1 MKKLFIKKS
10 LTAVFAAAAA
20 LLSSCAQ
27 PSAPAATE
35 AAQTSADTAAAQAS
49 AAEPEEKNE
58 LTALEVTRL
67 MGNGINLGNT
77 MEAYNHAGYL
87 NGQDPTNFESI
98 WGMPHT
104 TQEMVDGMKAS
115 GFDTLRVPV
124 AWSNGMNYESG
135 DYTIDERLF
144 ARVEEIV
151 NYALNA
157 DMYVVL
163 NEHWDG
169 GWWGMFGSASEETR
183 AKAMEMYKAM
193 WQQIAERFR
202 DYPYKLILES
212 ENEDLGDGLNSTVMC
227 EDSGHLKGDEI
238 YDKIYEIN
246 SEFVKVVRGTGGRNA
261 DRFLLIAGYNTDFDH
276 TSDDRYRMPE
286 DSAEN
291 KLIVSVHY
299 YGPWDYCGTKA
310 VNQWGSPVQYREQ
323 NETLAKMAKFTEKGY
338 GVIIGEYGVLTDGKP
353 TPKPDTDIYFTNFLN
368 NCDLYNYCPLLWDCN
383 GLYRRREGR
392 IYDETI
398 AKLFLDRS
406 FAAQSSLTE
415 EQVKENARKGMA
427 EALEAAE
434 KRMGDENDIPA
445 SDDTAVAWIMYQSG
459 DYAVSYSVGD
469 IYDPT
474 NKTVNVMA
482 KNALITGDGE
492 YTVSLDLSG
501 AGGGKGVTFSAL
513 GIYNGEI
520 LFPDHVITIKSF
532 KVNGEEKELDGKG
545 YTCSDNGKCT
555 RMNLYNQWVPKAP
568 DDPRMGEGT
577 PEEASA
583 RIWKA
588 GANEKIQTVEITF
601 TFTAL

>member
-1 MKKLFIKKS
+1 MKAEKVMSAVLAA
-10 LTAVFAAAAA
+10 LTAFVSA
-20 LLSSCAQ
+20 CAGSTAEQ
-27 PSAPAATE
+27 PGGLE
-35 AAQTSADTAAAQAS
+35 AETTAAVQEA
-49 AAEPEEKNE
+49 PEKNE
-58 LTALEVTRL
+58 LTALEVTKL

-87 NGQDPTNFESI
+87 NGLDPVSFESL

-104 TQEMVDGMKAS
+104 TQEMIDGMKAC
-115 GFDTLRVPV
+115 GFDTLRIPV
-124 AWSNGMNYESG
+124 AWTNGMNFESG

-151 NYALNA
+151 GYALNA

-169 GWWGMFGSASEETR
+169 GWWGMFGSATEETR
-183 AKAMEMYKAM
+183 NKAMEMYRAM
-193 WQQIAERFR
+193 WTQIAERFR
-202 DYPYKLILES
+202 DYPYTLILES
-212 ENEDLGDGLNSTVMC
+212 ENEDLGDGLNSKVMC
-227 EDSGHLKGDEI
+227 EDSGTLKDDEI
-238 YDKIYEIN
+238 FDKIYEIN
-246 SEFVKVVRGTGGRNA
+246 SEFVKIVRGTGGRNA

-276 TSDDRYRMPE
+276 TCDDRYRMPE
-286 DSAEN
+286 DTAEN

-310 VNQWGSPVQYREQ
+310 VNQWGSPLQYKEQ
-323 NETLAKMAKFTEKGY
+323 NETMAKMTKFTEQGY

-383 GLYRRREGR
+383 GLYRRREG
-392 IYDETI
+392 IIKDETI

-406 FAAQSSLTE
+406 LKAQSRLTD
-415 EQVKENARKGMA
+415 EQIAENARKGIE
-427 EALEAAE
+427 EALKAAE
-434 KRMGDENDIPA
+434 ERMSDEGDIPA

-459 DYAVSYSVGD
+459 DYGVSYCVGD
-469 IYDPT
+469 TYDPT
-474 NKTVNVMA
+474 NKTKNVKA
-482 KNALITGDGE
+482 ANALITGDGE

-501 AGGGKGVTFSAL
+501 AGGGKGVAFSAL
-513 GIYNGEI
+513 GICNGET

-532 KVNGEEKELDGKG
+532 KINGEEKELDGKG

-555 RMNLYNQWVPKAP
+555 RMNLYNAWVAAVP

-577 PEEASA
+577 ADEASA
-583 RIWKA
+583 VIWKA
-588 GANEKIQTVEITF
+588 GDNEKIRTIEITF
-601 TFTAL
+601 TFTQI

>member
-1 MKKLFIKKS
+1 MKRSFCVKS
-10 LTAVFAAAAA
+10 AAVCLTAIMA
-20 LLSSCAQ
+20 LSAC
-27 PSAPAATE
+27 SAPQTYEETTTAVSQVPEQTE
-35 AAQTSADTAAAQAS
+35 PD
-49 AAEPEEKNE
+49 EKNE
-58 LTALEVTRL
+58 LTALEATKL

-77 MEAYNHAGYL
+77 MEAYNHKGYL
-87 NGQDPTNFESI
+87 EGQDPTNFESL

-124 AWSNGMNYESG
+124 AWTNGMNYESG

-157 DMYVVL
+157 DMYVIV
-163 NEHWDG
+163 NDHWDG
-169 GWWGMFGSASEETR
+169 GWWGMFGAEDTETR
-183 AKAMEMYKAM
+183 ERAMDLYTSM
-193 WQQIAERFR
+193 WTQVAERFR
-202 DYPYKLILES
+202 DYPYKLVLES
-212 ENEDLGDGLNSTVMC
+212 ANEELGDGLNNKDNY
-227 EDSGHLKGDEI
+227 EGSGYLEPDEVF
-238 YDKIYEIN
+238 DKIYEIN
-246 SEFVKVVRGTGGRNA
+246 SEFVKTVRATGGNNA

-276 TSDDRYRMPE
+276 TCDDRYRMPE
-286 DSAEN
+286 DTADS

-310 VNQWGSPVQYREQ
+310 VNQWGSPIQYKEQ
-323 NETLAKMAKFTEKGY
+323 NKTLERMTKFTEKGY

-398 AKLFLDRS
+398 AKLFLERS
-406 FAAQSSLTE
+406 FSAQSSLTD
-415 EQVKENARKGMA
+415 EQVKENARRGMA

-434 KRMGDENDIPA
+434 ARMSDENDIPA
-445 SDDTAVAWIMYQSG
+445 TDDTAVAWIMYQSG

-474 NKTVNVMA
+474 NKTVNVKA
-482 KNALITGDGE
+482 ANALISGDGE

-513 GIYNGEI
+513 GIYNGET

-532 KVNGEEKELDGKG
+532 RVNGEEITQDGKG
-545 YTCSDNGKCT
+545 YTCSDDGKCT
-555 RMNLYNQWVPKAP
+555 RMNLYNQWVTKAP

-577 PEEASA
+577 ADEASA
-583 RIWKA
+583 QIWKA
-588 GANEKIQTVEITF
+588 GQNEKINTIEITF
-601 TFTAL
+601 SFKSI